1 MSAAS
6 SLQKAIFTKL
16 SGDAGLTALVGADGI
31 TDRRPD
37 GPAAPLVVIAGI
49 DSFDHSTAS
58 ETGEEHGVTLEAW
71 SEAKG
76 HREVQAIAAA
86 VRAALDDA
94 ALALAGHHLVF
105 LFHRETRLRR
115 DGKSRFHRAEMRFRA
130 VTEPDV

>member
-6 SLQKAIFTKL
+6 ILQKAIFTKL
-16 SGDAGLTALVGADGI
+16 SGDPGLTALVGANGI

-37 GPAAPLVVIAGI
+37 GPAAPLVVIAAI
-49 DSFDHSTAS
+49 DSIDRSTAS
-58 ETGEEHGVTLEAW
+58 EVGEEHAVTLEAW

-86 VRAALDDA
+86 VRTALHDA